1 MNTQHQKSLINRLHR
16 LQGQLNGIERMVNDN
31 QYCVDIITQSLAVQK
46 SLQSFNQTLLENH
59 LTEHVAGQYRKGKD
73 KQATSELLK
82 IYKLSHS

>member
-1 MNTQHQKSLINRLHR
+1 MQPVNAKALINRLHR
-16 LQGQLNGIERMVNDN
+16 LQGQLAGLERMVDENK
-31 QYCVDIITQSLAVQK
+31 YCVDIITQSLAIQK

-59 LTEHVAGQYRKGKD
+59 LSEHVAHQYKKGKD